1 MLCWE
6 NISLKEKYFRRLKVV
21 FFLVVN
27 ELYLFIFSKFKGM
40 LFELKE
46 KKINVYNCFRI
57 LNEEIVDWLVIYNFE
72 RVVEIGFME

>member
-1 MLCWE
+1 
-6 NISLKEKYFRRLKVV
+6 
-21 FFLVVN
+21 
-27 ELYLFIFSKFKGM
+27 M

-57 LNEEIVDWLVIYNFE
+57 LNEEIVDWLVVYNFE